1 MKARTQFLNYVNQ
14 QDLRWT
20 SAREGILQEVF
31 AMKGHFEAQNLAYR
45 LRKKGK
51 KVSTAT
57 VYRTLPLLVEAGLI
71 KEVIHGEKHHH
82 YECIHED
89 NLHDH
94 LICLR
99 CGKIVEF
106 AEKSLNQVEEQICR
120 RHHFRPEK
128 IVVEIFGYCKEC
140 R

>member
-1 MKARTQFLNYVNQ
+1 MEARTQFLNYIRQ
-14 QDLRWT
+14 QDLKWT
-20 SAREGILQEVF
+20 SERESVLQEAF
-31 AMKGHFEAQNLAYR
+31 AMGGHFEAEDLAYR

-51 KVSTAT
+51 RVSTAT
-57 VYRTLPLLVEAGLI
+57 VYRTLPLLVKAGLI

-82 YECIHED
+82 YERIHED

-106 AEKSLNQVEEQICR
+106 AEKSLTQVEEQICK

-140 R
+140 Q